1 MATFLHALE
10 QTTLNEETTTLTT
23 LVENATKTLE
33 TYLFSNGTLEGTND
47 YLQILNTHP
56 INKHYELNPLE
67 FDSLKSLAIQNLE
80 YREKIKLICS
90 EKAIILPQ
98 QHRKDLANII
108 LDLQEKH
115 GLESFIHIILNSLQ
129 TQRKLKVEMD
139 MPHIKNSSDLIS
151 YIIEDIVTF
160 MNDCFTLPLSK
171 EKMQEIT
178 ENCKKN
184 LSQRLNYN
192 ILQSEHISCENLD
205 SGIVEIIQ
213 NINQNHAQTTLQSA
227 ERSQTI
233 PTVITESICEDRK
246 EQISIQQDSKHILLV
261 PNINTSEVV

>member
-1 MATFLHALE
+1 MTTFLHALE
-10 QTTLNEETTTLTT
+10 QTTLNEETTALTT
-23 LVENATKTLE
+23 LVENAAKTLE
-33 TYLFSNGTLEGTND
+33 TYLFSNGTLERTNE

-56 INKHYELNPLE
+56 INKHHELYPLE
-67 FDSLKSLAIQNLE
+67 YDSLKSLAIQNME
-80 YREKIKLICS
+80 YREKIKLICT

-98 QHRKDLANII
+98 QHRNELANII
-108 LDLQEKH
+108 LDMQEKH

-139 MPHIKNSSDLIS
+139 MPHITKSSDLIS

-160 MNDCFTLPLSK
+160 MNDCFTLPLSM
-171 EKMQEIT
+171 EKMQEIA

-192 ILQSEHISCENLD
+192 VLQSEHISCENLE
-205 SGIVEIIQ
+205 SGIEVIQ
-213 NINQNHAQTTLQSA
+213 NINQHHAQTTNQSA
-227 ERSQTI
+227 QRSQII
-233 PTVITESICEDRK
+233 PTVITESIGENRK
-246 EQISIQQDSKHILLV
+246 EQISMQQDSKHILSV